1 MGDASAYRDQSL
13 RSWQQ
18 AAAGWEREGGLLER
32 AAAALTGWL
41 VEQAGAR
48 PGATL
53 LELACG
59 PGAVGLRAAA
69 LLQPGGRLI
78 ATDQAP
84 AMVEVVARR
93 AAEAGLEGVEARVM
107 DAEQIDLPDDAV
119 DGVLCRFGLML
130 MADPARCLREVDR
143 VLRPDGHLA
152 AAVWGSAADNPW
164 PRILGEPLV
173 EHGLLPPGESGG
185 PGIFALGDPERI
197 AELFRDAGLER
208 PRIEPFPVTMRYAD
222 ADEYW
227 RVHTSLS
234 TSATRALEQAAP
246 DAVAAVRAEVER
258 QLDAHRAGDGI
269 ELTGLAYGI
278 AHPAR

>member
-1 MGDASAYRDQSL
+1 MTTRRPPTITVRSSTMGDASAYRELSL

-18 AAAGWEREGGLLER
+18 AAAGWAREGGTMER
-32 AAAALTGWL
+32 AVTALTAWL

-59 PGAVGLRAAA
+59 PGSVGLRAAA

-84 AMVEVVARR
+84 AMIDVVVRR

-107 DAEQIDLPDDAV
+107 DAEHIDLPDASV

-143 VLRPDGHLA
+143 VLRPGGRLA

-164 PRILGEPLV
+164 PRMLGEPLV
-173 EHGLLPPGESGG
+173 EHGLLPAGESGG
-185 PGIFALGDPERI
+185 PGIFALGD
-197 AELFRDAGLER
+197 
-208 PRIEPFPVTMRYAD
+208 
-222 ADEYW
+222 
-227 RVHTSLS
+227 
-234 TSATRALEQAAP
+234 
-246 DAVAAVRAEVER
+246 
-258 QLDAHRAGDGI
+258 
-269 ELTGLAYGI
+269 
-278 AHPAR
+278 